1 MKKLFFSL
9 EQHPH
14 SRQKQKRPKKRPQK
28 GEETNTTTNNN
39 NNNNNITTITNKK
52 TASLNRPRSREREG
66 YHRKRVGCDT
76 TMRSDLF
83 GKLHVRVVLLRGDA
97 GKVLR
102 AGNHRVR
109 PGVRGIRRGR
119 WDAQTRGRR
128 RRGISRRRGL
138 FCSDDARGFSLASAR
153 KKCQS
158 EDVLQRVDHER
169 VRGIWFAIV

>member
-14 SRQKQKRPKKRPQK
+14 SRQKQKRPKSGHKKERRQ
-28 GEETNTTTNNN
+28 THTTNNN

-52 TASLNRPRSREREG
+52 NASLNRPRSRERG

-109 PGVRGIRRGR
+109 PGVRGIRPGSMGCSNARKKKTWHFSSSGTVL
-119 WDAQTRGRR
+119 QRR
-128 RRGISRRRGL
+128 RTRI
-138 FCSDDARGFSLASAR
+138 SLASAR

>member
-1 MKKLFFSL
+1 M
-9 EQHPH
+9 Q
-14 SRQKQKRPKKRPQK
+14 KKREEEDGLFALLPLVHKGDDLYRRRLQQQQQQQQK
-28 GEETNTTTNNN
+28 EEEEDKELQNN
-39 NNNNNITTITNKK
+39 
-52 TASLNRPRSREREG
+52 ASLNRPRSREREG
-66 YHRKRVGCDT
+66 YHRERVGSDT

-109 PGVRGIRRGR
+109 PRVRRIRRGR

-128 RRGISRRRGL
+128 RRGISGRRGL